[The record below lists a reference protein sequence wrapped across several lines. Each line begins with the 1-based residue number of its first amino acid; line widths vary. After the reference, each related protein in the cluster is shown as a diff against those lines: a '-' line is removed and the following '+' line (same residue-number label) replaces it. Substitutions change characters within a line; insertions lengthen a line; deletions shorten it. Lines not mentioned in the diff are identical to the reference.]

1 MISSFPSAVAF
12 LFNFSKAYPPW
23 WRRCIL
29 GLCLLPTFAAAEAP
43 ALSSLQSYTGLL
55 NIPNARV
62 LPDWQLRFGYGNTAP
77 YRYYGTAL
85 GLWDRLEFHGQFTEV
100 TTLEAFVGEGYG
112 NYKDRAAGVRLVLL
126 PEDAWW
132 PQLALGVFDATG
144 TALWGTRYLVASK
157 MWGDVDFTVGLG
169 QGVLAGEFVPETT
182 SGAAD
187 QAYTFLLSSPNRSTR
202 PFAGLEWHVLP
213 RLTLVAET
221 SGLDRG
227 NMFGYRGNPPIMD
240 APTQIP
246 VDVGVKYRITDT
258 LNAQLSL
265 IGGATMSGGVSVDFP
280 LGPEGMLPWKKTHVS
295 KPGEGE
301 RWQAKEADNET
312 LAAMLAKRI
321 KGEGFRQAAA
331 SCSGSSVWIEAVN
344 NLHLS
349 PARAMGHIFMVVDGL
364 LPERIDTVYLNL
376 RENGQ
381 VMTSLRSTRAE
392 LRAYAGSYQDTAGF
406 LAFADLDLHGDE
418 HWQEYVAADQQGP
431 LVQAPDDRG
440 SFSLTPKLKTF
451 LNNRRGFFKHK
462 GVLRARGGY
471 DLLTNTN
478 ISGEFEVP
486 LFNQF
491 DQLTFN
497 PLEPDAVRTDL
508 VSYEAKS
515 ASRMTSLAVNQL
527 ATLPYQVQGRVSA
540 GYFESA
546 YAGVGAECFRF
557 FHDGLWGLG
566 FETAAVRKRSLID
579 DFAMSD
585 QFDQWFNTGFVNL
598 YGQLWPEQGLEGGIK
613 VGRFLA
619 GDPGVRFD
627 LRRSFRYFTVGA
639 WYTQTDTD
647 LFQSEENRNSTQKGV
662 YVRIPLSLFSDH
674 DRRGDI
680 EYDFTSFTRD
690 SGALV
695 QQPKA
700 LYPMNPWSTPN
711 HLRRSLDEMRGM

>member
-1 MISSFPSAVAF
+1 
-12 LFNFSKAYPPW
+12 
-23 WRRCIL
+23 
-29 GLCLLPTFAAAEAP
+29 
-43 ALSSLQSYTGLL
+43 
-55 NIPNARV
+55 
-62 LPDWQLRFGYGNTAP
+62 
-77 YRYYGTAL
+77 
-85 GLWDRLEFHGQFTEV
+85 
-100 TTLEAFVGEGYG
+100 
-112 NYKDRAAGVRLVLL
+112 
-126 PEDAWW
+126 
-132 PQLALGVFDATG
+132 
-144 TALWGTRYLVASK
+144 
-157 MWGDVDFTVGLG
+157 
-169 QGVLAGEFVPETT
+169 
-182 SGAAD
+182 
-187 QAYTFLLSSPNRSTR
+187 
-202 PFAGLEWHVLP
+202 
-213 RLTLVAET
+213 
-221 SGLDRG
+221 
-227 NMFGYRGNPPIMD
+227 
-240 APTQIP
+240 
-246 VDVGVKYRITDT
+246 
-258 LNAQLSL
+258 
-265 IGGATMSGGVSVDFP
+265 
-280 LGPEGMLPWKKTHVS
+280 
-295 KPGEGE
+295 
-301 RWQAKEADNET
+301 
-312 LAAMLAKRI
+312 
-321 KGEGFRQAAA
+321 
-331 SCSGSSVWIEAVN
+331 
-344 NLHLS
+344 
-349 PARAMGHIFMVVDGL
+349 
-364 LPERIDTVYLNL
+364 
-376 RENGQ
+376 
-381 VMTSLRSTRAE
+381 
-392 LRAYAGSYQDTAGF
+392 
-406 LAFADLDLHGDE
+406 
-418 HWQEYVAADQQGP
+418 
-431 LVQAPDDRG
+431 
-440 SFSLTPKLKTF
+440 LTPKLKTF

-527 ATLPYQVQGRVSA
+527 ASLPYQVQGRVSA

-546 YAGVGAECFRF
+546 YAGVGAEGFRF

-566 FETAAVRKRSLID
+566 FETAAVRKRSLTD
-579 DFAMSD
+579 DFAMSE

-662 YVRIPLSLFSDH
+662 YVRIPLSIFSDH
-674 DRRGDI
+674 DRRGEI

-711 HLRRSLDEMRGM
+711 HLRHSLDEMRGM